1 MSNNDWTGDYQAN
14 RAAQSNAA
22 FDSEMA
28 ALRQQS
34 EVPNITITG
43 SGQSPQQEPMGV
55 GKAIYEGGKA
65 GVRNTFNA
73 IDDVANWLNDNV
85 INLRTEEQQRMY
97 DQYKATGVRGY
108 AQDGIDLSPDAP
120 KPTEG
125 LANFAY
131 ATTEFLTGFIPA
143 LKAVRGLSGA
153 AALTKA
159 GMIAEGAAAGAA
171 GAFFSLDP
179 KEERLSNMLNDNL
192 PAWAKNPVSEY
203 LAADPMDS
211 AIEGRFK
218 NSLENA
224 ALGVVGDVALNG
236 IFKAIK
242 AAKSHFVENG
252 VNPLDALKFSTDKKI
267 ATESIKTELD
277 NIIVAAD
284 DAAKAG
290 GTQAE
295 VKVSKELGD
304 HLTKTGSAY
313 DIESLRAARQAMDNP
328 PVPHTVSPETA
339 GVLPK
344 DSSALKFDGS
354 PQVLKTPQGDFN
366 VSVRTNGENHT
377 LDLVD
382 TNGKIQYQANL
393 FSDSDFPGWLGI
405 RYISN
410 DGKDYSGLGSTFYT
424 TLADYANSK
433 GYKLLAGVESTKPAR
448 KVHETLLN
456 EGKASKLDAMQFFP
470 KEEGEKFLKTLY
482 EDGSTRQLVEI
493 LPTKAAVEAAP
504 IVNLKVSATELDDV
518 VGKLNRGEHLDAE
531 ATKGIDFNFNNIDAP
546 DQIRSMINTFSD
558 SIKGAVEKT
567 TRGKVSFEQI
577 SQFADEIGSNAKNIE
592 SLYTDTGVLAERVT
606 AGRIMLNK
614 SSNAL
619 VDLAQRARELS
630 VSLTASPEDKQLA
643 LLALRKQA
651 MIHGEIQAQLKGT
664 QTEIA
669 RALGAMRITTQDA
682 RFTKDEL
689 GSLIEHFGGDKL
701 NMEFANSIIKL
712 ADDPVKMNQMIR
724 KSGWVRSLD
733 MLQEVFTNSIL
744 SGPITHATNIIG
756 NSVRSLAGVAETGI
770 ASAVGKTRRMLG
782 SDLDAADF
790 NEAVA
795 QAHGLT
801 EGLMDIVRLMREGKL
816 SEVGNFGGAK
826 VDGGAFFEPAI
837 TAGNLGANADTM
849 LGRLVNG
856 LGSVIRVPGMALQFE
871 DNVFKQVN
879 VRASLRQNATR
890 MAKEE
895 GLYGQRFLDRVAEL
909 INDPP
914 EQLMTKAHE
923 DATDAVFAKSLE
935 KDGGALDRMG
945 IWLQTAKNE
954 GLNGKAL
961 VPGLHFIIPF
971 VKTPTNILKYA
982 WERMPVLG
990 LMNQQAVQTL
1000 KAGGREADM
1009 LIAKQT
1015 MGATALMLG
1024 SYLADNEVIT
1034 GGLPQMTKAQ
1044 KEVAGIQPYSIKI
1057 GDKWVA
1063 YNRLDP
1069 IGLFLGLM
1077 ADYKNLSGNIDEFTR
1092 DEFAYAATLSLVNNL
1107 GSKTYLQGIF
1117 NTIGA
1122 IDAAKR
1128 GQTDAL
1134 EKWAASMTS
1143 AFIPYAGLRNQMNR
1157 AYGDDTAREVN
1168 GYVDRI
1174 MATIPGFSST
1184 LPPHRNLLTGD
1195 PIVYEGGMGIDI
1207 ASPFYTKTEVNDP
1220 VANELSRLKLA
1231 SFKHPPKRMYG
1242 IDLSPEQYDRFMVL
1256 MTKEPGADG
1265 KNMHQVMTDAV
1276 NARNWETLTEGVN
1289 NGEEYYPG
1297 GKEFT
1302 LMRIFNSYK
1311 KAAWYRLIG
1320 EDPALAQK
1328 FITQKTNKANGLM
1341 GLPVNPVNE

>member
-1 MSNNDWTGDYQAN
+1 MSENDWTGSYGQSLDAS
-14 RAAQSNAA
+14 AEAQRKAKWSSIIQSYNAEPGA
-22 FDSEMA
+22 
-28 ALRQQS
+28 Q
-34 EVPNITITG
+34 VPNVTVVG
-43 SGQSPQQEPMGV
+43 SANQQPQEPMGV

-65 GVRNTFNA
+65 GVRNTLNA

-85 INLRTEEQQRMY
+85 INLRTEQQQRMY
-97 DQYKATGVRGY
+97 DQYKQTGVRGY

-153 AALTKA
+153 AALTKT

-192 PAWAKNPVSEY
+192 PEWAKNPVSEY
-203 LAADPMDS
+203 LAADPTDTAM
-211 AIEGRFK
+211 EGRFK
-218 NSLENA
+218 NALENA
-224 ALGVVGDVALNG
+224 AFGVVGDVALNG

-252 VNPLDALKFSTDKKI
+252 VNPLDALKFSNDKKV

-277 NIIVAAD
+277 NIITAAD
-284 DAAKAG
+284 EAAKAG

-328 PVPHTVSPETA
+328 PVPHMVSPETA

-344 DSSALKFDGS
+344 AAEEMPTVKLN
-354 PQVLKTPQGDFN
+354 L
-366 VSVRTNGENHT
+366 GE
-377 LDLVD
+377 
-382 TNGKIQYQANL
+382 A
-393 FSDSDFPGWLGI
+393 
-405 RYISN
+405 
-410 DGKDYSGLGSTFYT
+410 
-424 TLADYANSK
+424 
-433 GYKLLAGVESTKPAR
+433 
-448 KVHETLLN
+448 
-456 EGKASKLDAMQFFP
+456 
-470 KEEGEKFLKTLY
+470 
-482 EDGSTRQLVEI
+482 
-493 LPTKAAVEAAP
+493 
-504 IVNLKVSATELDDV
+504 ELDDV

-546 DQIRSMINTFSD
+546 EQVRSLINTFSD

-567 TRGKVSFEQI
+567 TRGKVSLEQI

-592 SLYTDTGVLAERVT
+592 ALYTDTGVLAERVT

-614 SSNAL
+614 SANAM
-619 VDLAQRARELS
+619 VDLAQRARELNI
-630 VSLTASPEDKQLA
+630 SLTATPEEKQLA

-651 MIHGEIQAQLKGT
+651 MIHGEIQAQLKGS

-669 RALGAMRITTQDA
+669 RALSAMRITTADA

-744 SGPITHATNIIG
+744 SGPITHATNMIG
-756 NSVRSLAGVAETGI
+756 NTVRSLAGVAETTI
-770 ASAVGKTRRMLG
+770 AAGVGKTRRMLG
-782 SDLDAADF
+782 SELDAADF

-801 EGLMDIVRLMREGKL
+801 EGVMDILRLTREGKI

-837 TAGNLGANADTM
+837 TAGNLGMNSDTF

-856 LGSVIRVPGMALQFE
+856 LGATIRVPGMALQFE
-871 DNVFKQVN
+871 DNIFKQVN

-895 GLYGQRFLDRVAEL
+895 GLYGQRFVDRVAEL

-914 EQLMTKAHE
+914 EKLMTKAHE

-954 GLNGKAL
+954 GLNGRAL

-1000 KAGGREADM
+1000 KAGGREADL

-1024 SYLADNEVIT
+1024 SYLADNDVIT
-1034 GGLPQMTKAQ
+1034 GSLPQMTKAQ
-1044 KEVAGIQPYSIKI
+1044 KEVGGIQPYSIKI

-1063 YNRLDP
+1063 YNRVDP
-1069 IGLFLGLM
+1069 IGMFLGLM

-1092 DEFAYAATLSLVNNL
+1092 DEFAYAATLALVNNL

-1143 AFIPYAGLRNQMNR
+1143 AFIPFAGLRNQMNK

-1174 MATIPGFSST
+1174 VATIPGYSST

-1256 MTKEPGADG
+1256 MTKEPGGDG
-1265 KNMHQVMTDAV
+1265 KTMHQTMTNAV
-1276 NARNWETLTEGVN
+1276 NARNWEALTEGVN

-1302 LMRIFNSYK
+1302 LMKIFNSYK

-1320 EDPALAQK
+1320 EQPDLAQK